1 MKLNFLKYSAYA
13 LLAILS
19 IIDSP
24 WAMDPEDSTNGYK
37 LKRTTH
43 VMLKRKEG
51 NNTSSQSQNS
61 QEDYVRTNSTQT
73 KYKAILADSESTPIQ
88 QQNNNKRTKHVLFGS
103 EIYQKYMPNN
113 NWSNVDALE
122 RERKMLIRSKESF
135 EPENEANLEKN
146 KKIDAEI
153 IKLDKEIATERNRI
167 TCKIA
172 EINTIPKVKNSE
184 WNTLS
189 ELNSSLALQT
199 FQNDLKEI
207 KKNLNVAKGKIQEEI
222 LPKWASKN
230 GAKYS
235 PSQKNS
241 IRRIGKII
249 NQINENYYLQSTRK
263 EIFQR
268 NQYRQIKITIS
279 FMQYI

>member
-1 MKLNFLKYSAYA
+1 MEF
-13 LLAILS
+13 
-19 IIDSP
+19 
-24 WAMDPEDSTNGYK
+24 
-37 LKRTTH
+37 
-43 VMLKRKEG
+43 
-51 NNTSSQSQNS
+51 Q
-61 QEDYVRTNSTQT
+61 
-73 KYKAILADSESTPIQ
+73 
-88 QQNNNKRTKHVLFGS
+88 
-103 EIYQKYMPNN
+103 QKYIPNN

-135 EPENEANLEKN
+135 EPENENNLEKN

-199 FQNDLKEI
+199 FQNGLKEI

-222 LPKWASKN
+222 LPKWASEN

-263 EIFQR
+263 EKKYFKESNTDRLKLQSVLSNVSERIIHDINEQTKLLSAETSTIKSIMFED
-268 NQYRQIKITIS
+268 NQELNDYLKDNETALIDAVDQFLNS
-279 FMQYI
+279 